1 MGRAAVVGLDTVGVA
16 TCAAAVFSMR
26 VAGLLTY
33 DKIIVSPNISAGQDC
48 NVNKLPQKYIISY
61 INI

>member
-1 MGRAAVVGLDTVGVA
+1 MGRAPVVGLDTVGVA

-33 DKIIVSPNISAGQDC
+33 EKIFVSHNISADQC
-48 NVNKLPQKYIISY
+48 KQIAKQIYKYLI
-61 INI
+61 